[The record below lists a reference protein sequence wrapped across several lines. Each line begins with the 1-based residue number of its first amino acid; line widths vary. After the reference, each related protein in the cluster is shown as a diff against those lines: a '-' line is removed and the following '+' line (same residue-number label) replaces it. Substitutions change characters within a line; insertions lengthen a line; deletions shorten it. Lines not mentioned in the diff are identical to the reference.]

1 VTGDCQV
8 RAQFAKPNTL
18 ILDGTQQ
25 TAQLDAGT
33 PLDLYLDNG
42 SGDYV
47 IDAGTNQAGLS
58 GELIDLG
65 SGHFQFI
72 APNHGAFAGSYPVTV
87 DDPASG
93 LVQTLWIE
101 VPLDLSLSRS
111 TVLSE
116 GPRNSIELTVRG
128 APAGSDVLLTLAVDE
143 GGTFPFDTV
152 HHLTASENEA
162 DGNPASVTLSAQ
174 PFDTTLLIEVSAQ
187 VAGLVEGRD
196 AFTLL
201 PATTLSGWLYN
212 STSGD
217 LAGAEILL
225 LSAIGDAELQP
236 LTDELEELYLVTSDQ
251 QGRFTLYMPPLEE
264 GENRD
269 LLFVADGVSTRQL
282 EANACLAGNGG
293 CSVEMT
299 TGTSSAPIDIPETTA
314 TENSGG
320 GGTLGLWM
328 LLWLL
333 VTAEHH
339 HRRSERR
346 SR

>member
-1 VTGDCQV
+1 
-8 RAQFAKPNTL
+8 
-18 ILDGTQQ
+18 
-25 TAQLDAGT
+25 
-33 PLDLYLDNG
+33 
-42 SGDYV
+42 
-47 IDAGTNQAGLS
+47 
-58 GELIDLG
+58 
-65 SGHFQFI
+65 
-72 APNHGAFAGSYPVTV
+72 
-87 DDPASG
+87 
-93 LVQTLWIE
+93 
-101 VPLDLSLSRS
+101 
-111 TVLSE
+111 
-116 GPRNSIELTVRG
+116 
-128 APAGSDVLLTLAVDE
+128 
-143 GGTFPFDTV
+143 
-152 HHLTASENEA
+152 
-162 DGNPASVTLSAQ
+162 
-174 PFDTTLLIEVSAQ
+174 
-187 VAGLVEGRD
+187 
-196 AFTLL
+196 
-201 PATTLSGWLYN
+201 
-212 STSGD
+212 

-320 GGTLGLWM
+320 GGILGLWM

-333 VTAEHH
+333 VTAQHH